1 MTSFTLT
8 GKKEEGPLGE
18 ELLQSDAFVTNQ
30 EEEVSSIMNASFKTN
45 ADHFKYFNFN
55 KGKFKNFG
63 TTLSGFD
70 DTKSFMS
77 WNKPFA
83 SSAALLKEGGSN
95 KKKIP
100 ALGRHSFGKE
110 FLKGSQKSS

>member
-1 MTSFTLT
+1 
-8 GKKEEGPLGE
+8 
-18 ELLQSDAFVTNQ
+18 
-30 EEEVSSIMNASFKTN
+30 MNASFKTN
-45 ADHFKYFNFN
+45 ADH
-55 KGKFKNFG
+55 
-63 TTLSGFD
+63 LSILTSTKASSKILERRYLDLD